1 MLPAGKGGQGDHRVV
16 VAPSAGGAM
25 GAVDARE
32 TGVASFNSE
41 TVFQLF
47 VSPAQDGVRVVELCG
62 ELDLSR
68 VERARRDLLEL
79 VPGTRVLALNA
90 AGLAFCDVAGLRLL
104 VQLLDQAKA
113 SGCSIV
119 VTAASPALDWL
130 LRSTDLAAIFE
141 YSPAP
146 ASGDP

>member
-1 MLPAGKGGQGDHRVV
+1 
-16 VAPSAGGAM
+16 
-25 GAVDARE
+25 
-32 TGVASFNSE
+32 
-41 TVFQLF
+41 
-47 VSPAQDGVRVVELCG
+47 VVELCG
-62 ELDLSR
+62 ELDLST

-79 VPGTRVLALNA
+79 IPGTRVLALNA

-130 LRSTDLAAIFE
+130 LRSTDLAAIFG
-141 YSPAP
+141 YSPVP
-146 ASGDP
+146 ASARDDLPRDEVSDIDSAPMAHFGRSSSREIW